1 MAQDIEIELS
11 GRRVGTISF
20 DDGPQRLHATRTAS
34 GFTLQLP
41 AVIKLR
47 AVKKDEPRPVVA
59 RLWGDIF
66 APVQSGGLINVGHLR
81 LDEWE
86 GGSVYTPPDS
96 SYESERSVWPI
107 WTGTFS
113 DLAFFEKMRDG
124 GQPKLSIHLKGEL
137 YFLIPDIHPFHAVR
151 SEPYRI
157 YSRMAYV
164 EISYPKGA
172 WVDML
177 RTLGVAENV
186 LVEVPLPTSPPGKW
200 TEGWGALVEARNY
213 FEQGGTT
220 GWKGCVAATRL
231 ALEKWQSI
239 EKEDMGPGWKAPGPQ
254 ERRDRTKK
262 QRIDNLR
269 WHLYQFAHLG
279 PHSSADDWTRDDALL
294 LLSTLSALLAERKP

>member
-1 MAQDIEIELS
+1 
-11 GRRVGTISF
+11 
-20 DDGPQRLHATRTAS
+20 
-34 GFTLQLP
+34 
-41 AVIKLR
+41 VIRLR

-59 RLWGDIF
+59 RLWGDVL
-66 APVQSGGLINVGHLR
+66 APLPSGGLINIGQLR
-81 LDEWE
+81 LEEWE
-86 GGSVYTPPDS
+86 EGGVYYPPDN
-96 SYESERSVWPI
+96 SYQSERTVWPI

-124 GQPKLSIHLKGEL
+124 GQPKVSVHLKGEL
-137 YFLIPDIHPFHAVR
+137 YFLIPDLHPHHAVR
-151 SEPYRI
+151 SEAHRI

-177 RTLGVAENV
+177 RTLGVAENI
-186 LVEVPLPTSPPGKW
+186 LVEVPLPASPPGDW
-200 TEGWGALVEARNY
+200 AEVWNALVEARNY

-231 ALEKWQSI
+231 ALEKWQAI
-239 EKEDMGPGWKAPGPQ
+239 DKEDMGPGWKAPGTQ

-269 WHLYQFAHLG
+269 WHLYQCAHLG
-279 PHSSADDWTRDDALL
+279 PHSSADGWTRDDALL